1 MAICPHCGQETE
13 TENGYCIVC
22 GQSLTTPEEPTIPPP
37 VAEQLPI
44 MEVKIGDY
52 FRAGWELFK
61 KYPAG
66 FVGYFILVLAIT
78 FLLRLV
84 PVIGW
89 LAAFALMSPLNAGF
103 FVVSAKLLQ
112 NRTPEFTDFFGGVKF
127 YFLPLALFGMVSSV
141 LITLG
146 LALLIVPGIY
156 LIVSYLFGVMFIVD
170 RGFDFW
176 PAMET
181 SRRSVQPHW
190 FKFFTFLLLVFLLNL
205 GGALLMGVGL
215 LVTVPLTHCIFT
227 VAYDDIFG
235 IKSAH
240 NISVRI

>member
-1 MAICPHCGQETE
+1 MPPCPHCGQEIE
-13 TENGYCIVC
+13 PGSESCPAC
-22 GQSLTTPEEPTIPPP
+22 GQSLAASQEPAVTPSVSAQIP
-37 VAEQLPI
+37 I
-44 MEVKIGDY
+44 TEVKIGDY

-66 FVGYFILVLAIT
+66 FIGYFILIVVT
-78 FLLRLV
+78 SYVLRLV

-89 LAAFALMSPLNAGF
+89 LAGLALMSPLNAGF
-103 FVVSAKLLQ
+103 FVVSAKLLKNQ
-112 NRTPEFTDFFGGVKF
+112 TPQFADFFGGLKI
-127 YFLPLALFGMVSSV
+127 FLQLALFGIVSSI
-141 LITLG
+141 LITIG
-146 LALLIVPGIY
+146 LILLIIPGIY
-156 LIVSYLFGVMFIVD
+156 LIVSYLFALMFIVD
-170 RGFDFW
+170 RGLDFW

-181 SRRSVQPHW
+181 SRLSVQPRW

-205 GGALLMGVGL
+205 GGLLLLGVGL

-240 NISVRI
+240 NISLGT